1 MGRSPSGS
9 SDEES
14 GLKKGPWTPEED
26 RILVEYIK
34 KNGHGSW
41 RALPKIAGLNRCGKS
56 CRLRWTNYLRPDI
69 KRGKFSEQEEQLII
83 NLHEVLGNKWSAIA
97 GHLPGRTDN
106 EIKNYW
112 NTHLRKKLLQM
123 GLDPV
128 THRPRTD
135 HHHHLQLLS
144 NLHHLLLA
152 ANILNTT
159 NNNNNNPL
167 ISTLLFNSD
176 HAKLQILQNMLQI
189 LGTTNNNNNLIAPN
203 LELLLNQQFGPISSS
218 SSSSV
223 PNGFYESLG
232 LNQSMIQN
240 LCNVGNDFFFPCQHQ
255 NQPNF
260 QNFEAPNNNQHNMN
274 SNENEHNVVD
284 VTNNN
289 SSNNSPT
296 TPLNYYSSSSLPN
309 LISASSSPDDKCPNK
324 VNNYNNNNNND
335 NDNYNHC
342 NNSPSS
348 SNNFEM
354 WADFMYEEASDS
366 YWKHIIE

>member
-106 EIKNYW
+106 EIKNFW

-152 ANILNTT
+152 ANILN

-167 ISTLLFNSD
+167 INTLLFNSD

-189 LGTTNNNNNLIAPN
+189 LGTTTNNNNNNLAPN

-232 LNQSMIQN
+232 LNQSMLQN
-240 LCNVGNDFFFPCQHQ
+240 LCSSSGNGFFFPCHNQ

-260 QNFEAPNNNQHNMN
+260 QNFEALNNQHNMN
-274 SNENEHNVVD
+274 SNENDHVLD
-284 VTNNN
+284 VTKN

-309 LISASSSPDDKCPNK
+309 LVSASSSPHDKCSNK
-324 VNNYNNNNNND
+324 VNNNNQNDECYNNNNHNNGS
-335 NDNYNHC
+335 
-342 NNSPSS
+342 NNSPTSI
-348 SNNFEM
+348 NNFEM
-354 WADFMYEEASDS
+354 WADFMYEEASDV